1 VVDIVPKIQA
11 LFLLPPGIII
21 VIALLGFLVQIRW
34 QLVGSLIVF
43 TSVGTLLILSLPL
56 TGYQLMQGIESRF
69 SPLRLTTATDP
80 GPQPGAIVILGAG
93 RYTEAPEYGGNDS
106 VSQRVLERLRYGA
119 HLHRLTKL
127 RILVSGGAPYAETT
141 PEAELMRA
149 ALVNDFRVEVKWVE
163 AKSANTYENARYTKV
178 MLAEA
183 GVRRVYLVTHAS
195 HMPRAVWSFENVG
208 LSTIPAPMGFNT
220 LNKEDRETLGYFPS
234 ANGLRLSSN
243 ALRERLGLF
252 WYKRKYGSAE
262 PATETAPAP
271 AR

>member
-34 QLVGSLIVF
+34 QLAGSLIVF
-43 TSVGTLLILSLPL
+43 ASTAALLVLSLPL

-69 SPLRLTTATDP
+69 PPLPLTAASDTGSAP
-80 GPQPGAIVILGAG
+80 EAIVILGAS

-106 VSQRVLERLRYGA
+106 TGQWVLERLRYGA
-119 HLHRLTKL
+119 HLHRHTKL
-127 RILVSGGAPYAETT
+127 PILVSGGAPYAETT

-149 ALVNDFRVEVKWVE
+149 ALVNDFRVAVKWVE

-183 GVRRVYLVTHAS
+183 GVRRVYLVTHAA

-220 LNKEDRETLGYFPS
+220 LNKEDREMLGYFPS

-243 ALRERLGLF
+243 ALRERMGLF
-252 WYKRKYGSAE
+252 WYQRQYGTAQ